1 MLEDGVIQRQRARRG
16 TGSAGPRSAGSASAF
31 DGMRRNTGQ
40 RDDYDYYGIGGRRN
54 TSFRSRN
61 CGYTQQACGRAG
73 SAGLQLQYKP
83 TSAAASPTHYRRSSS
98 RNQNRQQSPPRHRA
112 VDRESGEIFYAQ
124 DNRITLYARAHRDRQ
139 GDRLALCWLH
149 RTWVGGDLVENRAGR
164 CRRTAGMG
172 RGGGRPRGCKAP
184 RSPPPLHSPYNASC
198 YYEYL
203 ASIADLCAPPT
214 NRDPLSLNEIF

>member
-1 MLEDGVIQRQRARRG
+1 MLEDGVIQRQLARRG

-31 DGMRRNTGQ
+31 GGMRRNTGQ

-98 RNQNRQQSPPRHRA
+98 RNQNHQQSPPRHRA

-124 DNRITLYARAHRDRQ
+124 DNRITLYARAHRQTGRPA
-139 GDRLALCWLH
+139 GAMLATSNLGWW
-149 RTWVGGDLVENRAGR
+149 RSRREQSGR
-164 CRRTAGMG
+164 CRRTAGMS
-172 RGGGRPRGCKAP
+172 RGGGGGGGRRPSGCKAP
-184 RSPPPLHSPYNASC
+184 RSPLPSTPRTTPPAIMNTWPLLPT
-198 YYEYL
+198 
-203 ASIADLCAPPT
+203 CARRRRT
-214 NRDPLSLNEIF
+214 AIR

>member
-1 MLEDGVIQRQRARRG
+1 MLEDGVIQRQLARRG

-31 DGMRRNTGQ
+31 GGMRRNTGQ

-61 CGYTQQACGRAG
+61 CGYTQQACGRAR

-98 RNQNRQQSPPRHRA
+98 RNQNHQQSPPRHRA
-112 VDRESGEIFYAQ
+112 VDRESGEIFCAQ

-139 GDRLALCWLH
+139 WDGTGWRY
-149 RTWVGGDLVENRAGR
+149 VGYIELGLVEISSRTERGDVDGQLGWAAAAAAAGGR
-164 CRRTAGMG
+164 VAVRHLETPLPSTPRTTPPAIMNTWPLLPTCARRRRTAI
-172 RGGGRPRGCKAP
+172 R
-184 RSPPPLHSPYNASC
+184 
-198 YYEYL
+198 
-203 ASIADLCAPPT
+203 
-214 NRDPLSLNEIF
+214 

>member
-1 MLEDGVIQRQRARRG
+1 MASYNGNWHVEELGRPVRDQLDRHRRS
-16 TGSAGPRSAGSASAF
+16 TECVETPASVTTTITTASADDVTRHF
-31 DGMRRNTGQ
+31 AHAIAAIRNRRAG
-40 RDDYDYYGIGGRRN
+40 
-54 TSFRSRN
+54 
-61 CGYTQQACGRAG
+61 GRAG

-98 RNQNRQQSPPRHRA
+98 RNQNHEQSPPRHRA

-139 GDRLALCWLH
+139 EDRLALCWLH
-149 RTWVGGDLVENRAGR
+149 RTWVGGDLAENRAGR

-172 RGGGRPRGCKAP
+172 RGGGGRPSGCKAP

-214 NRDPLSLNEIF
+214 NRDPQSLDEIF